1 MDHAVERMLRVSHF
15 YKGRQLKS
23 TLQNIRG
30 DYNKFIFVVV
40 RLERGLVYFSAKWVF
55 YLVVAMDNR
64 VAWVTE
70 IGIPSQIL
78 R

>member
-40 RLERGLVYFSAKWVF
+40 RLERGLVYFSAKRVF

-70 IGIPSQIL
+70 IGIPSKIL